1 MNLEGENEGSD
12 EEPINNEA
20 GLDSGL
26 VDLSIW

>member
-1 MNLEGENEGSD
+1 MAERLTGSD

-20 GLDSGL
+20 GLDSGQ